1 VFRPDACGDY
11 RGRFPELD
19 DWCGFVCIAPVPT
32 RHGDVRALCLD
43 FEDSGDVWIKVPV
56 ASEVLEGPRLVRQ
69 LLKLLPS
76 ARYRDALEEI
86 GAALDQAQL
95 FANCI
100 EEYEDE
106 RIGQDARTSILAC
119 DQSYFLNGSALLVQ
133 GWIGI
138 DPLNLSHVELV
149 TPAGDIDVTSLVR
162 RTMRPDIAARFP
174 WAGVNPAGFLLLIE
188 GADLVGQ
195 PLRMRVRGSDG
206 RRQLS
211 RLSPTAIDWKGVAD
225 LVSANPVL
233 ERPLVE
239 LLSGTSALEP
249 DGAHLQDR
257 IASLRSDA
265 FRARFPQLPVYVE
278 NPGTMIGAVDSAYVL
293 GDAGILIFGWRLT
306 PVRKPQRV
314 TLRSDDGQVLDVTGN
329 FTRLVRLD
337 VLQSFQSRFPAIDEW
352 LGYVCFAEMPTS
364 PGEGR
369 ALSFDFGEQGDV
381 WFKVPTENHQT
392 TAVGLIR
399 SVLQAIPAPDRMRHT
414 LYSLFSGGL
423 GSALEAVNRSRPP
436 FGGNVEERQFGA
448 PLMAPT
454 NSLIVPLYGR
464 SDFLRHQLAQF
475 ADDPDFAHTELLY
488 VVDDPALVSETLELA
503 ARYAPLFRVPFRVLW
518 YGENRGFA
526 GANNIGARAA
536 RGENLLLVNSDVI
549 PQRPGWISTLA
560 AALHELPDAG
570 AVGPLLLFGDE
581 SVQHAGMYPRTDD
594 IFPGF
599 LLNTHKGMG
608 TAWEGGDAPSEH
620 PMLTAACLMLKKCD
634 FEAVGGFDEGYV
646 IGDFE
651 DSDLCLALRKRG
663 KRTWLVPAARLWHL
677 ERQSQNLG
685 QAIGERQ
692 LVTLFNGW
700 RYMEK
705 IRAGDIYDPRTV
717 ERSE

>member
-1 VFRPDACGDY
+1 
-11 RGRFPELD
+11 
-19 DWCGFVCIAPVPT
+19 
-32 RHGDVRALCLD
+32 
-43 FEDSGDVWIKVPV
+43 
-56 ASEVLEGPRLVRQ
+56 
-69 LLKLLPS
+69 
-76 ARYRDALEEI
+76 
-86 GAALDQAQL
+86 
-95 FANCI
+95 
-100 EEYEDE
+100 
-106 RIGQDARTSILAC
+106 
-119 DQSYFLNGSALLVQ
+119 
-133 GWIGI
+133 
-138 DPLNLSHVELV
+138 
-149 TPAGDIDVTSLVR
+149 
-162 RTMRPDIAARFP
+162 MRPDIAAQFP
-174 WAGVNPAGFLLLIE
+174 WAAVNPAGFLLLIE
-188 GADLVGQ
+188 DADLVGQ
-195 PLRMRVRGSDG
+195 SLRMRVRGSDG

-211 RLSPTAIDWKGVAD
+211 RLSPTAIDWKGIAD
-225 LVSANPVL
+225 LISVNPVL

-239 LLSGTSALEP
+239 LLSGTSTLEP
-249 DGAHLQDR
+249 DGEHLQGR
-257 IASLRSDA
+257 IESIRSDA
-265 FRARFPQLPVYVE
+265 FRARFPQLPVYFE
-278 NPGTMIGAVDSAYVL
+278 NPGTIIGAVDSAYLL
-293 GDAGILIFGWRLT
+293 GDAGILIFGWSLT

-314 TLRSDDGQVLDVTGN
+314 TLCSDSGQVLDVTGN

-352 LGYVCFAEMPTS
+352 LGYVCFAPMPTS
-364 PGEGR
+364 SGEGR

-381 WFKVPTENHQT
+381 WFKVPTEKHQT
-392 TAVGLIR
+392 TVVGLIR
-399 SVLQAIPAPDRMRHT
+399 NVLQAIPAPERMRHT

-423 GSALEAVNRSRPP
+423 GAALEAVNRGRPL
-436 FGGNVEERQFGA
+436 FDGTVKERQFGA
-448 PLMAPT
+448 PLVAPT

-464 SDFLRHQLAQF
+464 CDFLRHQLAQF

-549 PQRPGWISTLA
+549 PQRPGWISILA

-594 IFPGF
+594 VFPGF

-608 TAWEGGDAPSEH
+608 TVWDGGDAPSEH

-663 KRTWLVPAARLWHL
+663 KRMWLVPEARLWHL

-705 IRAGDIYDPRTV
+705 ISAGDIYDPRDM